1 MCFQA
6 FVLKIVRLQLFVTDI
21 VAKPFFFPESHWRTV
36 PLEPK
41 HEESGDAAA
50 QSGQNVTRQG
60 FPKLSL
66 SLFVTAGKTLL
77 EST

>member
-1 MCFQA
+1 MFSGLC
-6 FVLKIVRLQLFVTDI
+6 LKDCSFAVVSDRYRGKTI
-21 VAKPFFFPESHWRTV
+21 FFPESHWRTV

-50 QSGQNVTRQG
+50 QSGQNVTGQG

-66 SLFVTAGKTLL
+66 SLFVTAGKILL
-77 EST
+77 EIK